1 MFECE
6 FHDNSIGLGRKQEEY
21 NEQIK
26 ISQAFIML
34 IGEKVGQYTLE
45 EYQVALQSKVP
56 NIYVLFKD
64 VKHNQA
70 VKDFQKRL
78 DVHVDII
85 KDKANV
91 METDFEQKVNA
102 FTFHNISEMKFYV
115 AKAIEN
121 LCKSKIN
128 IIVNENEII
137 IEDKYVKF

>member
-64 VKHNQA
+64 VKHNQT

-91 METDFEQKVNA
+91 MEADFEPKVNT

-121 LCKSKIN
+121 LCKTKIN
-128 IIVNENEII
+128 MTVNEDKII
-137 IEDKYVKF
+137 IEDKYVQF